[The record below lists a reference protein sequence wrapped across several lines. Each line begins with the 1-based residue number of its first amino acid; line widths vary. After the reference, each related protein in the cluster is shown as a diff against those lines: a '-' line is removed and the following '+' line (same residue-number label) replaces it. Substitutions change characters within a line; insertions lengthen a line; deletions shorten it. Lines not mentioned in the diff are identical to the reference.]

1 MSLDIQPYQNEAA
14 LIGGQNAG
22 EYLDSIG
29 KTDLA
34 KLTKDEWQTFCSVM
48 CVNYHQAIALNP
60 QSE

>member
-1 MSLDIQPYQNEAA
+1 MSLDIQKFEMQAA
-14 LIGGQNAG
+14 LIGGQYAG

-34 KLTKDEWQTFCSVM
+34 KLTKDEWQRFCSVM